1 MPKLLIQ
8 CGASICLIATLS
20 LGTTL
25 GFAQAG
31 NSPTRGKSYRAAHE
45 AQITREF
52 AELLSIPNLA
62 SDSANI
68 RKNAN
73 YIAAMLS
80 RRGVQSRLL
89 DVPGGPPIIYGELN
103 VPGAKH
109 TLIFYAHYDGQPVD
123 ETQWVSPPW
132 KPVLRDKRL
141 EDGGKEVSLT
151 SLPDTLPGEWRIYA
165 RSTGDDKAPIQ
176 ALMSALDSLHASSK
190 QPSVNLKFFF
200 EGEEEAGS
208 PHLPDAIRRYSDLL
222 KADLWMLCDG
232 PVHQSRRMQVF
243 FGARGEVGVEM
254 TIYGPTRGLH
264 DGHYGNW
271 APNPAALATGL
282 ISSMRD
288 RDGHIKIQGF
298 YDDVKPVSDSERKAV
313 EAIPDVDASL
323 KAELGLAWTEGEPE
337 KLPMRIMAPALNV
350 RGLSAGH
357 VGDKAQNAIP
367 TEAQVSI
374 DFRLVPAQTPERVQQ
389 LVEDHV
395 RKEGFYIVR
404 QAPTAEERLS
414 YPRIIRMEWGAGNP
428 PSRTSMDLP
437 ASRAV
442 VKTIEDSIGPIVQT
456 PTLGGTVPM
465 YLFSDTLRT
474 PVIGVPIANHDNNQH
489 AANENLRLQNLW
501 DAIDMFSGLLLNLER
516 NWK

>member
-1 MPKLLIQ
+1 MAKHVSRWD
-8 CGASICLIATLS
+8 AATLS
-20 LGTTL
+20 VAMIVLGTL
-25 GFAQAG
+25 AAAQTP
-31 NSPTRGKSYRAAHE
+31 NSTDQSHAYRAAHE
-45 AQITREF
+45 PQIIREF
-52 AELLSIPNLA
+52 AEFLSIPNLA
-62 SDSANI
+62 SDGANI
-68 RKNAN
+68 RKNAD
-73 YIAAMLS
+73 YIASMLK

-89 DVPGGPPIIYGELN
+89 DVRGGPPIVYGELN
-103 VPGAKH
+103 SPGAKH

-123 ETQWVSPPW
+123 ETQWTSPPW
-132 KPVLRDKRL
+132 KPTLRDKRL
-141 EDGGKEVSLT
+141 EDDGKEVSLT
-151 SLPDTLPGEWRIYA
+151 SLPDSLPGEWRIYA
-165 RSTGDDKAPIQ
+165 RSAGDDKAPIQ
-176 ALMSALDSLHASSK
+176 ALMSALDSLHASGE

-208 PHLPDAIRRYSDLL
+208 PHLPDAIRRYSDPL

-254 TIYGPTRGLH
+254 TIYGPTRALH

-271 APNPAALATGL
+271 APNPAALAAGL

-298 YDDVKPVSDSERKAV
+298 YDDVHPVSESERKAID
-313 EAIPDVDASL
+313 AMPDVDSGL
-323 KAELGLAWTEGEPE
+323 KTELGLAWTEGEPE

-350 RGLSAGH
+350 RGISAGH
-357 VGDKAQNAIP
+357 VGDKAQNAVP

-374 DFRLVPAQTPERVQQ
+374 DFRLVPAQTPERVRQ

-395 RKEGFYIVR
+395 RKEGFYVVR
-404 QAPTAEERLS
+404 QAPTAEERLTH
-414 YPRIIRMEWGAGNP
+414 PRIIRMDWDPGEP

-442 VKTIEDSIGPIVQT
+442 VKTIEDSVGPIVKT

-465 YLFSDTLRT
+465 YLFSDTLHT
-474 PVIGVPIANHDNNQH
+474 PVIGVPIANHDDNQH
-489 AANENLRLQNLW
+489 AANENLCLQNLW
-501 DAIDMFSGLLLNLER
+501 DAIDMFSDLLLNVER